1 MSSTEFTALSSPANI
16 GKLSLKNRMVLAA
29 MGSNF
34 AQSDGR
40 CSEQLIAY
48 YETRAKGGTG
58 LLILETSAVAW
69 PKGSAMPNTLGFS
82 SDDFI
87 PGLTELT
94 HRVHKHGA
102 KIAAQ
107 LNHSGKVAQED
118 TVAGRPLL
126 VPSVPN
132 KVPSDM
138 MALLTPQELG
148 NFIKAAG
155 PDGKGPQ
162 YREMNERDITW
173 LIDQF
178 TQAALRAQK
187 SNFDAI
193 EIHAGHGYLI
203 SSFLSKATNQRSDQY
218 GGNTQNR
225 ARLLVEIIQ
234 SIRSAVGCD
243 FPILVRMD
251 AMEYRVENGITP
263 SDFIAAAK
271 LAQQAGADAI
281 DVSAYGNTAK
291 GISFT
296 EAPLVHQPGGFIDFA
311 RQAKAALTI
320 PVIAVG
326 RIEVELAE
334 KGLQA
339 GDFDFVAMGRK
350 LLADPELPN
359 KVMAGHAEAVRPCIY
374 CYICVSQIFINQ
386 PLCCAV
392 NTSVGREYAEKL
404 IPTKTHKKIV
414 IIGAGP
420 GGMEAARLLVGKGH
434 DVVLFERDPQLGGTA
449 RIAALAYEPNGRLI
463 KYLSNNLRNSK
474 LDLRLNTAASLEL
487 IDAEAPDHVIV
498 ATGAAR
504 RAPPI
509 KGKELNHV
517 FDGEQMRGL
526 LFGSDAAAIAKLPLY
541 QRAMLTLGRQLK
553 LLSNLEVMRFM
564 SRLWMPIRRRVVIIG
579 GGLVGLEMAEFLIER
594 GRQVTVLEPS
604 NTLAPEL
611 SIVRRSRVVHTLR
624 EQGAILLT
632 GISVDEITPK
642 NVIYQ
647 HSDLKQQSEAE
658 QVIIALGAE
667 PDLSLASQLEGAGFY
682 VTPIG
687 DCQNIGYIDGALL
700 DARKACQ
707 AF

>member
-1 MSSTEFTALSSPANI
+1 
-16 GKLSLKNRMVLAA
+16 

-34 AQSDGR
+34 ASSDGH
-40 CSEQLIAY
+40 CSERLIAY
-48 YETRAKGGTG
+48 YQARAKGGAG
-58 LLILETSAVAW
+58 LLILETSAVSW
-69 PKGSAMPNTLGFS
+69 PKGSAMPNTVGFS

-94 HRVHKHGA
+94 RRVHKHGA

-107 LNHSGKVAQED
+107 LNHSGKVSQED
-118 TVAGRPLL
+118 TAAGRPLL
-126 VPSVPN
+126 VPSVPH

-138 MALLTPQELG
+138 MALLTQQELA

-162 YREMNERDITW
+162 YREMDERDIAW

-178 TQAALRAQK
+178 TQAAIRAQQAK
-187 SNFDAI
+187 FDAI

-218 GGNTQNR
+218 GGNTHNR
-225 ARLLVEIIQ
+225 ARLLIEIIQ
-234 SIRSAVGCD
+234 SIRAAVGSG

-251 AMEYRVENGITP
+251 AIEYRVENGITP
-263 SDFIAAAK
+263 TEFIATAK
-271 LAQQAGADAI
+271 LVEKAGADAI

-291 GISFT
+291 SISFT
-296 EAPLVHQPGGFIDFA
+296 EAPLVHEPGGFLDFA
-311 RQAKAALTI
+311 RQAKTALTI

-326 RIEVELAE
+326 RIEAEVAE
-334 KGLQA
+334 KGLLA
-339 GDFDFVAMGRK
+339 GDFDLVAMGRK

-359 KVMAGHAEAVRPCIY
+359 KLMANKAETVRPCVY

-392 NTSVGREYAEKL
+392 NTSVGREHTEKL
-404 IPTKTHKKIV
+404 IPTNTQKKIV
-414 IIGAGP
+414 VIGGGP
-420 GGMEAARLLVGKGH
+420 GGMEAARLLSNHGH
-434 DVVLFERDPQLGGTA
+434 DVVLFEKDSQLGGTA

-463 KYLSNNLRNSK
+463 TYLSKSLHNSK
-474 LDLRLNTAASLEL
+474 VELRLNTVASTEL
-487 IDAEAPDHVIV
+487 IRAEAPDHVIV

-504 RAPPI
+504 RAPAI
-509 KGKELNHV
+509 QGKDLNHV

-526 LFGSDAAAIAKLPLY
+526 LLGSDTAAIAKLPFY
-541 QRAMLTLGRQLK
+541 QRVMLNTGRQLR
-553 LLSNLEVMRFM
+553 LLSNVDVMRFM
-564 SRLWMPIRRRVVIIG
+564 SRLWMPIRKRVVIIG

-611 SIVRRSRVVHTLR
+611 SIVRRSRVIHMLR
-624 EQGAILLT
+624 EQGATLLT
-632 GISVDEITPK
+632 NVILDEITEK

-647 HSDLKQQSEAE
+647 HADLKQKSDAE

-667 PDLSLASQLEGAGFY
+667 PDLSLAMQLESAGFG
-682 VTPIG
+682 VTAIG

-700 DARKACQ
+700 DARKACERL
-707 AF
+707 